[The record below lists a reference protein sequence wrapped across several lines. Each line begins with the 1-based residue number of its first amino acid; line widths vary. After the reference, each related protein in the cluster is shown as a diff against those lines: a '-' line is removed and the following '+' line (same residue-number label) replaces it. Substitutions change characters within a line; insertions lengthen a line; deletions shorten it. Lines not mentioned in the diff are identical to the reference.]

1 MSEEK
6 LLLVDGSSYLYR
18 AYHALPDLRS
28 PSGQPTGAIYGVLT
42 MLQKLIKEEQ
52 PDYLAVIF
60 DRPEK
65 TFRHEIFPEYKAN
78 RQTTPEDLISQI
90 KPLHRAIKDLGLPL
104 IDQAGVE
111 ADDIIGTLAIAAEK
125 KKISV
130 LIATG
135 DKDMAQLVSN
145 KILMIDSMKEARL
158 GPDEVKE
165 KFGIG
170 PELIIDYLTLAGD
183 ASDNIPGVEKVGPKT
198 AIKWLSEY
206 GNLQG
211 IIDHA
216 EQISG
221 KVGENLRASLDRLGL
236 YKQLVTIDCQVELEE
251 SLSELVISESNDH
264 SLYEQFHDLGLHR
277 LIKQFQITSNEEAT
291 KREVNYETVMS
302 KSQLDDLI
310 EMILSSD
317 AVAIDTET
325 TSLNYIDAEMVGISV
340 STKANKGFYIPLT
353 HNYEDAPK
361 QLDRDYVLGKL
372 QPWLEDNDSIKV
384 GHNLKY
390 DRHIFATYNIS
401 LRGQIHDTMVL
412 SYVYNS
418 TATRHNLVA
427 VSKRYLNVS
436 PTSYEDVAG
445 KGAKQIPFNKVK
457 IEDASY
463 YAAEDADLSFQLYE
477 KFSSLVKD
485 QSELIDLYL
494 NIEQSLIKVLGD
506 IERAGVLI
514 DSKLLDKQSIEF
526 NQTLEEIEK
535 NVFLAAEEEFNL
547 SSPKQLQEILFEKLG
562 LPVLRKTPKGQPST
576 SESVLQE
583 LAVDFPIV
591 EDILDFRTISKLK
604 TTYTDK
610 LPKMINQSTGRVH
623 TSYHQAVTA
632 TGRLSSSDPNL
643 QNIPIRTKA
652 GRRIR
657 EAFIAPPGSKLL
669 AADYSQ
675 IELRIMAHISK
686 DKGLLA
692 SFQKELDIHSSTA
705 AEIFSINIDEVS
717 NDQRRSAKAINFGLI
732 YGMSAFGLSK
742 QLNITRYEAQD
753 YIDLYFARYPGVK
766 KYMEET
772 KTKAR
777 EKGFVE
783 TVFGRRLY
791 LPDIDSSNYQRRQ
804 YAERSAI
811 NAPMQG
817 TAADLIKKAMV
828 KLHKEI
834 IKQSLQATII
844 MQVHDEL
851 VLEVL
856 NDDVSEITELTED
869 VMSNIARLDINLKV
883 DIGVGDNWEQAH

>member
-90 KPLHRAIKDLGLPL
+90 KPLHSAIKDLGLPL
-104 IDQAGVE
+104 IAQAGVE

-216 EQISG
+216 EHISG

-277 LIKQFQITSNEEAT
+277 LIKQFQITSNEEPT

-361 QLDRDYVLGKL
+361 QMDRDYVLGKL

-401 LRGQIHDTMVL
+401 LRGQIYDTMVL

-686 DKGLLA
+686 DMGLVA

>member
-18 AYHALPDLRS
+18 AFHALPDLRA
-28 PSGQPTGAIYGVLT
+28 PTGQPTGAIYGVLT

-52 PDYLAVIF
+52 PDYIGIIF

-65 TFRHEIFPEYKAN
+65 TFRHELFPQYKAN

-90 KPLHRAIKDLGLPL
+90 EPLHKAIRDLGLPL
-104 IDQAGVE
+104 IAQAGVE
-111 ADDIIGTLAIAAEK
+111 ADDIIGTLAKEAEK
-125 KKISV
+125 QKISV

-135 DKDMAQLVSN
+135 DKDMAQLVTN
-145 KILMIDSMKEARL
+145 NVCMIDSMKEMRL
-158 GPDEVKE
+158 GPEEVKE

-170 PELIIDYLTLAGD
+170 PESIIDYLTLTGD
-183 ASDNIPGVEKVGPKT
+183 TSDNIPGVEKVGPKT
-198 AIKWLSEY
+198 AIKWLLEY
-206 GNLQG
+206 GSLQG

-216 EQISG
+216 DQISG
-221 KVGENLRASLDRLGL
+221 KVGDNLRASLDQLDL
-236 YKQLVTIDCQVELEE
+236 YKQLVTIDCQVKLNEVV
-251 SLSELVISESNDH
+251 SDLVISESNDH
-264 SLYEQFHDLGLHR
+264 ALYTHFLELGLHG
-277 LIKQFQITSNEEAT
+277 LIKQFQINPETEIT
-291 KREVNYETVMS
+291 KRKVNYETVLS
-302 KSQLDDLI
+302 KPHLDRLI
-310 EMILSSD
+310 ELILSSD

-325 TSLNYIDAEMVGISV
+325 TSLNYIDAELVGISIA
-340 STKANKGFYIPLT
+340 TKANHGFYIPLSHT
-353 HNYEDAPK
+353 YEEAPK
-361 QLDRDYVLGKL
+361 QLDRNYVLRKL
-372 QPWLEDNDSIKV
+372 KEWLEDKESIKI

-390 DRHIFATYNIS
+390 DRHIFATYGIN
-401 LRGQIHDTMVL
+401 LQGQIFDTMVL

-418 TATRHNLVA
+418 TTTRHNLNA
-427 VSKRYLNVS
+427 VSKRYLNIS

-445 KGAKQIPFNKVK
+445 KGAKQVPFNEVQ
-457 IEDASY
+457 IEEASY
-463 YAAEDADLSFQLYE
+463 YAAEDADISFQLYE
-477 KFSSLVKD
+477 KLSPLIKD
-485 QSELIDLYL
+485 QSELKDLYL
-494 NIEQSLIKVLGD
+494 NIEQSLIGVLGE
-506 IERAGVLI
+506 IERTGVLI
-514 DSKLLDKQSIEF
+514 DPKLLERQSVEF
-526 NQTLEEIEK
+526 EQTLETIEK
-535 NVFLAAEEEFNL
+535 NVFLAANEEFNL
-547 SSPKQLQEILFEKLG
+547 SSPKQLQEVLFEKLG
-562 LPVLRKTPKGQPST
+562 LPALKKTPKGQPST

-591 EDILDFRTISKLK
+591 KDILDFRTVSKLK

-610 LPKMINQSTGRVH
+610 LPRMINQSTGRVH

-657 EAFIAPPGSKLL
+657 EAFIAPSGYRLL

-686 DKGLLA
+686 DKGLIA
-692 SFQKELDIHSSTA
+692 SFQKDLDIHSATA
-705 AEIFSINIDEVS
+705 AEIFDVGIDEVS
-717 NDQRRSAKAINFGLI
+717 SDQRRSAKAINFGLI

-742 QLNITRYEAQD
+742 QLRIARNEAQD
-753 YIDLYFARYPGVK
+753 YIDLYFTRYPSVK
-766 KYMEET
+766 EYME
-772 KTKAR
+772 KTKRQAK
-777 EKGFVE
+777 EKGYVE

-828 KLHKEI
+828 QLHNDILEH
-834 IKQSLQATII
+834 SLEAKII

-851 VLEVL
+851 VLEVSV
-856 NDDVSEITELTED
+856 DRVPEISKLTEA
-869 VMSNIARLDINLKV
+869 VMSNIAALEVNLKV
-883 DIGVGDNWEQAH
+883 DIGVGNNWDQAH

>member
-104 IDQAGVE
+104 IAQAGVE

-325 TSLNYIDAEMVGISV
+325 TSLNYIDAELVGISV

-401 LRGQIHDTMVL
+401 LRGQIYDTMVL

>member
-104 IDQAGVE
+104 IAQAGVE

-277 LIKQFQITSNEEAT
+277 LIKQFQITSNEEPT

-325 TSLNYIDAEMVGISV
+325 TSLNYIDAELVGISV

-353 HNYEDAPK
+353 HNYEDVPK
-361 QLDRDYVLGKL
+361 QLERDYVLGKL

-401 LRGQIHDTMVL
+401 LRGQIYDTMVL

-477 KFSSLVKD
+477 KFSSLIKD

-692 SFQKELDIHSSTA
+692 SFQNELDIHSSTA